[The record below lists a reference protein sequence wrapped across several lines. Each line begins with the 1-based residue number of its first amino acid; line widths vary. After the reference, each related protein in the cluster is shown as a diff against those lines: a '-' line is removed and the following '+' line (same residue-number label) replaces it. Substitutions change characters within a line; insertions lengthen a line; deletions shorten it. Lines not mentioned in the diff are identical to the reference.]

1 MERGIIGWL
10 VIGLIAGALGRL
22 LLPGRDPLG
31 CLGTIVVGILG
42 SFAGGALAS
51 LLFEGELVLRPSGL
65 VGSVV
70 GAMVLLL
77 LLRLV
82 RGPRR
87 HDYYG

>member
-1 MERGIIGWL
+1 VERGIIGWL

-87 HDYYG
+87 RDYYG